1 MATPEATIAQPPVPT
16 AASTDPDPTD
26 DSRLSAKLSERF
38 PHGVNWANT
47 VWLAAMH
54 AGAIAAFWYFSWE
67 VFWVTVALY
76 YATGCFG
83 VTLGY
88 HRLIT
93 HTGFITPAPI
103 RYLLT
108 LCAMASGQGSPL
120 FWVSTHRKHHVYS
133 DQPGD
138 PHSPDDGF
146 WWSHFLWLQPS
157 WDSQELKDHYQRW
170 APDLYRE
177 PVQRFFDR
185 VFPAFLV
192 LTGVALYFIGEAWL
206 PAKGGGLALVLWAL
220 CLRIVLVYHVTWF
233 VNSASHTWGYQN
245 YPTNDHSTNLW
256 WVGLL
261 AFGEGWHNNH
271 HAYQRMA
278 RHGHRFWEFDLTYN
292 IIRVMKVLGLARNV
306 VDTLP
311 DAGPRIEEQADQ
323 QQVSDVA

>member
-1 MATPEATIAQPPVPT
+1 
-16 AASTDPDPTD
+16 
-26 DSRLSAKLSERF
+26 
-38 PHGVNWANT
+38 
-47 VWLAAMH
+47 
-54 AGAIAAFWYFSWE
+54 
-67 VFWVTVALY
+67 
-76 YATGCFG
+76 
-83 VTLGY
+83 
-88 HRLIT
+88 
-93 HTGFITPAPI
+93 
-103 RYLLT
+103 
-108 LCAMASGQGSPL
+108 
-120 FWVSTHRKHHVYS
+120 
-133 DQPGD
+133 
-138 PHSPDDGF
+138 
-146 WWSHFLWLQPS
+146 
-157 WDSQELKDHYQRW
+157 
-170 APDLYRE
+170 
-177 PVQRFFDR
+177 